1 MLDQLVES
9 KNNETKNARG
19 GFLLTTAVLVV
30 SLFASGILWSL
41 FARDLGGQE
50 NLEFS
55 LLATPVQLPEDTP
68 RPPEPV
74 KIKPDQSQKV
84 ESSLPVRNDNIARMD
99 ESQSTP
105 DKILTTQSNQKA
117 RPQGDFKIDRDA
129 IETDGSSPTGRINER
144 VGTGPGIASN
154 PNEEKPETEEVQ
166 PPPTIKKKEE
176 PKVDTKPKGP
186 IKVSQ
191 ILNGQARSLP
201 IPAYPPAAKAIRAY
215 GDVNVQVTIDETGS
229 VISANSV
236 GGHALLR
243 QSAENAARRA
253 KFSPT
258 LLNGQPVKVTG
269 IIVYKFAMQ

>member
-9 KNNETKNARG
+9 RNDAPKNARS
-19 GFLLTTAVLVV
+19 GFLLTTTVLVV

-55 LLATPVQLPEDTP
+55 LLATPVQLPEDV
-68 RPPEPV
+68 PPPPV
-74 KIKPDQSQKV
+74 KQLKPDQSQKV
-84 ESSLPVRNDNIARMD
+84 ESNDPMRQVNMARVDEPFIPNETSTVQNNVRERPN
-99 ESQSTP
+99 TP
-105 DKILTTQSNQKA
+105 FRI
-117 RPQGDFKIDRDA
+117 GKIDIDPVGNSSNA
-129 IETDGSSPTGRINER
+129 ETEGRKGSNTE
-144 VGTGPGIASN
+144 VGGIKAK
-154 PNEEKPETEEVQ
+154 EEKPETEEVT
-166 PPPTIKKKEE
+166 PPPPIKKKEE
-176 PKVDTKPKGP
+176 PKVETKPKGP

-191 ILNGQARSLP
+191 ILNGQARNLP

-215 GDVNVQVTIDETGS
+215 GDVNVQVTIDEIGS
-229 VISANSV
+229 VISANAV

-243 QSAENAARRA
+243 QSAERAARSA

-269 IIVYKFAMQ
+269 IIIYKFAMQ